1 MDTTPLQLAIMGHPN
16 AGKSSVVA
24 TLTENDSIDIGNVP
38 GTTTWSDHYPV
49 IIDGRTVIEFIDTPG
64 FQNPGHLLEW
74 FKAHKDEENVAAVF
88 IEAHESNA
96 LYVHDCELLRPV
108 SQGAGII
115 LVVDGSTRIR
125 QKDRDEIEL
134 LRLTRRPR
142 MAILNNL
149 TNRENYLSQWDSEL
163 RMSFN
168 SVREF
173 NAHRATY
180 AERIDLLNALKSIEQ
195 GWEPRFKEAI
205 STFEKDW
212 DNRIEQ
218 TVETIIELFRT
229 VLEYRVSKRVDPQ
242 KISTRT
248 GEKRVKAQLVKRLEE
263 GIRRFEKDAQQEIRA
278 HFRHKV
284 WNTPPGSLLM
294 EDLFSDEVRH
304 GLGLSKT
311 QLALAGAAAGGI
323 AGGLL
328 DATTAGLTHGS
339 FALLGA
345 AGGGVTGW
353 LGGSALARTDIHRML
368 GGVRVT
374 VGPVTRDGFLFV
386 LLDRILLYCARAMN
400 WSHGRQGADEDAP
413 NRVSEKHVEPASFA
427 QDLTASQRKSLV
439 RFFSAARKGRDTP
452 AEEAFR
458 ELLRAT
464 LHDLSMGAIDSRTN
478 V

>member
-1 MDTTPLQLAIMGHPN
+1 MENSPLQLAIMGHPN

-24 TLTENDSIDIGNVP
+24 TLTENDGIRIGNAP
-38 GTTTWSDHYPV
+38 GTTTRSDHYPV
-49 IIDGRTVIEFIDTPG
+49 TIDGRTQIEFIDTPG
-64 FQNPGHLLEW
+64 FQNPGDVLEW
-74 FKAHKDEENVAAVF
+74 FRAHGQEEHVAAAF
-88 IEAHESNA
+88 IEAHGA
-96 LYVHDCELLRPV
+96 DPLYVHDCELLRPV
-108 SQGAGII
+108 ARGAGII

-195 GWEPRFKEAI
+195 GWEPRFKEVICA
-205 STFEKDW
+205 FEKDW
-212 DNRIEQ
+212 DKRIDQ
-218 TVETIIELFRT
+218 TVETIVELFRT
-229 VLEYRVSKRVDPQ
+229 VLEYKVSRRVAPEKVR
-242 KISTRT
+242 TRS
-248 GEKRVKAQLVKRLEE
+248 GEKRIRTQLVKRLEE
-263 GIRRFEKDAQQEIRA
+263 GIRRFEKDAQQEIRS
-278 HFRHKV
+278 HFRHNV
-284 WNTPPGSLLM
+284 WNMPPDSLLM
-294 EDLFSDEVRH
+294 EDLFSDNVRH
-304 GLGLSKT
+304 GLGLNRA
-311 QLALAGAAAGGI
+311 QLAVAGAAAGGI

-328 DATTAGLTHGS
+328 DTTTAGVTLGS

-353 LGGSALARTDIHRML
+353 LGGSALARMDIHRML

-386 LLDRILLYCARAMN
+386 LFDRILLYCARAMN
-400 WSHGRQGADEDAP
+400 WSHGRQGGDEDSAE
-413 NRVSEKHVEPASFA
+413 RVPERHTEPAGFA
-427 QDLTASQRKSLV
+427 QDLSSAERKSMV
-439 RFFSAARKGRDTP
+439 KFFAAARKGKDSP

-458 ELLRAT
+458 SLLSRT
-464 LHDLSMGAIDSRTN
+464 LHELSSGAIDSRETL
-478 V
+478 